1 MGAGVASCVLDCDA
15 LARAVDH
22 NRNHTA
28 GVILI
33 LAWRQGL
40 TREEL
45 GELTWGQI
53 DFESELIALPDRTV
67 PLVPETK
74 DLLLEWKTLYGEY
87 SDRVVISEKLK
98 RPMAPES
105 ISRLVR
111 KALDEEGLPSVSIVD
126 LRYDYIQS
134 QLQQNDWTRAL
145 QVSGLSVTTY
155 RNSLAG
161 ARRKDCTAA
170 PEQRS
175 RAGTEAQILE
185 IIAKEEN
192 TAEGIALAL
201 SFHLGLRNSEIVGLT
216 WEQFDPEAGTLSIG
230 GRTYTPDADTL
241 CLLRNELA
249 QRSAADDP
257 HIILSPITRKP
268 VSGSRLSTMVRTVLI
283 RGGLQDTS
291 LCMTRRDQPIEE
303 EKQRII
309 KYVSEHG
316 SISRSQCLALLGS
329 TPSKAYAR
337 LNDLV
342 FSEALIRINARYYL
356 PESVV
361 PPEQQRAAIVDYIA
375 ENGTAY
381 CQDIAE
387 LLHIGKRTTARILKK
402 MVDSGTLVLLSRSK
416 RYVLP
421 KE

>member
-1 MGAGVASCVLDCDA
+1 MGAGVTSCVLDCDA
-15 LARAVDH
+15 VARALEN

-28 GVILI
+28 GIIIL

-53 DFESELIALPDRTV
+53 NFAEGLIMLPDRAI
-67 PLVPETK
+67 PLAAETR
-74 DLLLEWKTLYGEY
+74 DLLLEWKALYGEC

-98 RPMAPES
+98 KPMAPES

-111 KALDEEGLPSVSIVD
+111 KALDEEGLSSVRIVD
-126 LRYDYIQS
+126 LRSDYIQS
-134 QLQQNDWTRAL
+134 QLQQHDWARAL

-155 RNSLAG
+155 RNCLAG
-161 ARRKDCTAA
+161 TCRSDCPDA

-185 IIAKEEN
+185 IIEKQQN
-192 TAEGIALAL
+192 TPEGIALAL
-201 SFHLGLRNSEIVGLT
+201 SFHLGLRNNEIVGLK
-216 WEQFDPEAGTLSIG
+216 WEQVNFETAALFLDGKPIPLDP
-230 GRTYTPDADTL
+230 DTL
-241 CLLRNELA
+241 YLLQSEFAR
-249 QRSAADDP
+249 RSAADDP
-257 HIILSPITRKP
+257 HIILSPLTRKP

-316 SISRSQCLALLGS
+316 SISRSQCLALLDS
-329 TPSKAYAR
+329 TPSKVYAR

-342 FSEALIRINARYYL
+342 FSGALIRINARYYL

-361 PPEQQRAAIVDYIA
+361 PPEQQRDAIVNYIA

-402 MVDSGTLVLLSRSK
+402 LVDSGELVLLSRSK

-421 KE
+421 EE